1 MYIYKDI
8 DFFQKLGKA
17 LPPGHLYNKIM
28 KFLDPTRRFFLQ
40 KLSYKD
46 IGFFQKLGMAL
57 PPGHLY
63 NKIMKFLDPTRRFF
77 CKNCPI
83 KTLIFF
89 KNWEWLC
96 PLVVYITKL

>member
-1 MYIYKDI
+1 
-8 DFFQKLGKA
+8 
-17 LPPGHLYNKIM
+17 
-28 KFLDPTRRFFLQ
+28 LQ

-77 CKNCPI
+77 LQKLSYKDI
-83 KTLIFF
+83 DFF
-89 KNWEWLC
+89 QKLGMALQLTALGC
-96 PLVVYITKL
+96 VHPLEMLLQK

>member
-28 KFLDPTRRFFLQ
+28 KFLDPTRRFF
-40 KLSYKD
+40 
-46 IGFFQKLGMAL
+46 
-57 PPGHLY
+57 
-63 NKIMKFLDPTRRFF
+63 

-89 KNWEWLC
+89 QKLGMALQLTALGC
-96 PLVVYITKL
+96 VHPLEMLLQK